1 MLDIFTKKYL
11 ESTFLNEIKKNCS
24 HEKVLCSTAVSKNF
38 IIITLICLQNQ
49 AKTKVHWPSN
59 TIHWEIMRSL
69 HSYYWKHIFKIIQ
82 VPNFARSVT
91 ESLISTDFYNKLFNT
106 CLAAALS
113 QVRHVVSHLFPIER
127 FLVRPLSW
135 SKWSDMA
142 TSKAACVW
150 LTNKYYM
157 YGDSDSETLC
167 IFFSFVL
174 FFLFFFLSLVY
185 HCIVVGQSRKDCNT
199 GPTRGESRASPGHL
213 TSDQKSV

>member
-1 MLDIFTKKYL
+1 
-11 ESTFLNEIKKNCS
+11 
-24 HEKVLCSTAVSKNF
+24 
-38 IIITLICLQNQ
+38 
-49 AKTKVHWPSN
+49 
-59 TIHWEIMRSL
+59 MRSL
-69 HSYYWKHIFKIIQ
+69 HSYYWKHIFKMIQ

-167 IFFSFVL
+167 IFFSFVQ
-174 FFLFFFLSLVY
+174 FFCCFFFLVY